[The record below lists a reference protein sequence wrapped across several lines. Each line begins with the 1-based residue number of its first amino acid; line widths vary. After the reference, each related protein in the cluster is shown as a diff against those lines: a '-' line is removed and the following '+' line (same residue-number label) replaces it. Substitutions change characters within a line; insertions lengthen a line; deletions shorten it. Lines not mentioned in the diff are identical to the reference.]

1 MSACGLG
8 NALVEV
14 VVMCLG
20 GGPSC
25 ARVMAVRVSMVR
37 THGSIGVLAF
47 AMVVSVARM
56 VKY

>member
-1 MSACGLG
+1 
-8 NALVEV
+8 
-14 VVMCLG
+14 MCLG